1 MAQAREVRGYFPVSV
16 LLPAEKYEALKR
28 LVAEG
33 RYKTVS
39 EAVRAAVD
47 EFLERERGEKGRRR
61 KGEEK

>member
-28 LVAEG
+28 LVVEG

-47 EFLERERGEKGRRR
+47 EFLEREGKE
-61 KGEEK
+61 